1 MSGCSILTGIDA
13 GWIHHFRDQ
22 LLPIWLNRG
31 LAASQVAGG
40 WGAHPFSREA
50 LLVRCQ
56 GQGHVRLEESVGWP
70 FFAVKSDEL
79 HSPYFCGWRLP
90 ALKICELQ
98 NIRIFG
104 FWPIA
109 IDSICFYFRDSMSM
123 DDHSPYEFPCP
134 WYPVISLDVFHCK
147 RPAQVATLTLL
158 LVLWWLF
165 SSLYYHHY
173 NMTTLYYNVYIC
185 IYIVLYHSFG
195 CDITR
200 CHGVSWD
207 IPWNS
212 CISTKYRNM
221 LIHQNWPIIPVLS
234 RWCSIFAICM

>member
-1 MSGCSILTGIDA
+1 MPRSGPCSTG
-13 GWIHHFRDQ
+13 R
-22 LLPIWLNRG
+22 
-31 LAASQVAGG
+31 
-40 WGAHPFSREA
+40 
-50 LLVRCQ
+50 
-56 GQGHVRLEESVGWP
+56 VGWMT

-98 NIRIFG
+98 NTRIFG

-109 IDSICFYFRDSMSM
+109 IDSICFFFRDSMSM

-173 NMTTLYYNVYIC
+173 NMTTLYYNVYLY
-185 IYIVLYHSFG
+185 IYCLISQFWMRYHKMSRGIMGYTVKFM
-195 CDITR
+195 
-200 CHGVSWD
+200 H
-207 IPWNS
+207 
-212 CISTKYRNM
+212 
-221 LIHQNWPIIPVLS
+221 IHQIQEHVDTPKLADNPRIIPMM
-234 RWCSIFAICM
+234 FNICHLHVDFTKWPMHLLWASTTS